1 MFIWFLLVVG
11 SLLLFG
17 FLVDLW
23 YKKQGITD
31 LNPEENAKHVSGYER
46 AVTEAYMSN
55 MKDDYNNGS
64 F

>member
-1 MFIWFLLVVG
+1 MFNWFLILG
-11 SLLLFG
+11 AGLLLFG

-23 YKKQGITD
+23 YKRHGITD
-31 LNPEENAKHVSGYER
+31 LNPEENAKHVSGYDR